1 MKQAKDCCIGQL
13 SSLSQ
18 RCSHSIDGSTQELW
32 EDKKAFR
39 DEQNQED
46 FVKGEEKRP
55 QLMQLLLAFSA
66 NKRLTSLVTNLWLID
81 NVNVWLLF
89 QLKLKEN

>member
-18 RCSHSIDGSTQELW
+18 RCSHSIDGLTQELW

-46 FVKGEEKRP
+46 FVKGEENG
-55 QLMQLLLAFSA
+55 L
-66 NKRLTSLVTNLWLID
+66 N
-81 NVNVWLLF
+81 
-89 QLKLKEN
+89 